1 MFERAYLPGGRVG
14 AGLAR
19 VEAEVARLM
28 GGFTAAG
35 AVRVD
40 PAALLPAEALL
51 DLYGEDIRARAFVMH
66 DGTGEMMLRPDFTVP
81 VVQRHMALG
90 AEPAR
95 YAYAG
100 PVWRRQ
106 RAGRRAWAQ
115 EYLQCGFELFDGADP
130 AAADAEVFAL
140 IAEAVRGRGLR
151 VVVGDLGLLMA
162 AIAGLTTS
170 PTRRAALRRHLWRPA
185 RFEVLLER
193 FSRPPGAAI
202 QEKKMPQGKVLGK
215 RTPAEVAARL
225 AHLAEEAQTPAL
237 KAREVAMIHDL
248 LALQAPA
255 PVALERLRAMAG
267 AWSALA
273 PGVTRLSQ
281 RLSALE
287 AHGIDVADL
296 PFDGAYGRSSME
308 YYDGFVF
315 GFTAQ
320 DSADLPVI
328 ASGGRYDALTK
339 VLGGKTGGV
348 PAVGGIIRPE
358 ALLALGTEV

>member
-1 MFERAYLPGGRVG
+1 MFERAYLVGARAG
-14 AGLAR
+14 AGLAQ

-28 GGFTAAG
+28 AGFTAAG
-35 AVRVD
+35 AMRVD

-51 DLYGEDIRARAFVMH
+51 DLYGEDIRARAFVTH

-81 VVQRHMALG
+81 VVQRHMAQG

-100 PVWRRQ
+100 PVWRQQ
-106 RAGRRAWAQ
+106 RAGRAWAQ

-130 AAADAEVFAL
+130 GAADAEVFSL
-140 IAEAVRGRGLR
+140 ICDAVQGQGLR

-185 RFEVLLER
+185 RFQVLLER
-193 FSRPPGAAI
+193 FSQPPGGADRAP
-202 QEKKMPQGKVLGK
+202 KTPQSKVLGK

-225 AHLAEEAQTPAL
+225 AHLAEDAHTPAL
-237 KAREVAMIHDL
+237 EAREVAMIHDL

-255 PVALERLRAMAG
+255 PVALEHLRGMAQ
-267 AWSALA
+267 AWPALA
-273 PGVTRLSQ
+273 PGVARLSQ
-281 RLSALE
+281 RLAALE
-287 AHGIDVADL
+287 ARGIDVADL
-296 PFDGAYGRSSME
+296 PFDGAYGRGSME

-315 GFTAQ
+315 GFTAPGR
-320 DSADLPVI
+320 ADLPII
-328 ASGGRYDALTK
+328 ASGGRYDALTQ
-339 VLGGKTGGV
+339 VLGGKAGGV

-358 ALLALGTEV
+358 ALLALRADA